1 MSKSELKKT
10 RELIHEALIESS
22 KKLIA
27 QKKRLGQQLIVS
39 ENGVIKTI
47 EP

>member
-39 ENGVIKTI
+39 ENGIIKTI